1 MIRSVLKL
9 NPAHFMAD
17 FPLDVML
24 APSAVSGEAGLGAMR
39 ALLMTYLLRGGH
51 AIHFNIFSTETLKEA
66 QMHPERYADLQV
78 RVCGWNVLWNNL
90 SRREQD
96 SYLIQ
101 AAANEREA

>member
-24 APSAVSGEAGLGAMR
+24 APSTVSGDDGLDAMR
-39 ALLMTYLLRGGH
+39 ALMMTYLLHGGH
-51 AIHFNIFSTETLKEA
+51 AIHFNIFSTETLKDA
-66 QMHPERYADLQV
+66 QKHPERYADLQV

-90 SRREQD
+90 TRREQD

-101 AAANEREA
+101 AAANEERT